1 MHKRILRKQSSKLVT
16 GTLVFSTLLIAAV
29 GSGLAQ
35 DKSPVEKDAVVVRS
49 WKSGNSRISEQTL
62 SVLLD
67 DPHNEFVF
75 DVKSAANILKYRMRF
90 RPVRLS
96 TFGRDRMQC
105 WATELNELSS
115 SEGLNG
121 HLLGWNLLS
130 DEGAGEGD
138 NLPSTAN
145 FFCPIET
152 QQKWRDGGYLG
163 ISRLRIFEIEGFTV
177 KIFVPT
183 YSYDEKTKTMNSIQF
198 EIFIRNAPTKSG
210 RMD

>member
-1 MHKRILRKQSSKLVT
+1 MGKRFIRKHSSKLVI
-16 GTLVFSTLLIAAV
+16 GILAFSTLLIAA

-35 DKSPVEKDAVVVRS
+35 DKLSDKKEAVVVRS
-49 WKSGNSRISEQTL
+49 WKQGDSRIREQTL
-62 SVLLD
+62 SVLFD

-96 TFGRDRMQC
+96 TFGRDRMPC

-115 SEGLNG
+115 SAGLNG
-121 HLLGWNLLS
+121 HLIGWNLLS

-145 FFCPIET
+145 FFCPIDA
-152 QQKWRDGGYLG
+152 QQKWRDGGYLS
-163 ISRLRIFEIEGFTV
+163 ISRPRIFEIEGFTV
-177 KIFVPT
+177 KIFVPN

-198 EIFIRNAPTKSG
+198 EISIRNAPTKNG